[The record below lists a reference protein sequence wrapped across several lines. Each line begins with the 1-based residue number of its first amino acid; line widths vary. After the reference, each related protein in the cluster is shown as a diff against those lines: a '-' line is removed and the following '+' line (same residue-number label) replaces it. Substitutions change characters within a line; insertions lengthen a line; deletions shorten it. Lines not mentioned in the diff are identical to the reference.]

1 MKRILA
7 GLSLLALVTA
17 FLVVVGAAGAS
28 HRSAA
33 ASPVKGSFKY
43 CDNPTFPPM
52 ESKTAG
58 GKLVGF
64 DIDMANAIAK
74 LWKVKAKFVFS
85 SFGGLLPALGAK
97 RCDVVISG
105 IFITPDRVKQYPA
118 VAYMKTHRALVVK
131 AGNPKSIK
139 GPDDLS
145 GKNVAVQANTKY
157 EEYLKSLNEQF
168 KSSGKAQMNLQ
179 SYPGDE
185 DAVAQILLGRA
196 DAVLTQDTAA
206 GTYKTKNPGKLA
218 IGYLFPETDTFGIY
232 YRKSDAKLGAAL
244 KSAIKTLKKNGT
256 LKKLAAKQ
264 QIPAGDVK

>member
-1 MKRILA
+1 MKRTFGL
-7 GLSLLALVTA
+7 LSLLALIAATLA
-17 FLVVVGAAGAS
+17 VVGTAGAS
-28 HRSAA
+28 REVK
-33 ASPVKGSFKY
+33 SPVKGSFKY

-52 ESKTAG
+52 ESKTTS
-58 GKLVGF
+58 GKNVGF

-74 LWKVKAKFVFS
+74 LWKVKPKFVFS

-118 VAYMKTHRALVVK
+118 VPYMRTHRVLIVK
-131 AGNPKSIK
+131 AGNPKGIH

-145 GKNVAVQANTKY
+145 GKNVAVQSNTKY
-157 EEYLKSLNEQF
+157 EEYLKALNDQF
-168 KSSGKAQMNLQ
+168 KTAGKAQMNLQ

-206 GTYKTKNPGKLA
+206 GSYKKKNPGKLA
-218 IGYLFPETDTFGIY
+218 TPYLFPETDTFGIY
-232 YRKSDAKLGAAL
+232 YRKSDKKLGAGL
-244 KSAIKTLKKNGT
+244 KTAIKTFKKNGT
-256 LKKLAAKQ
+256 FKKLAAKYQ
-264 QIPAGDVK
+264 LPATDLK